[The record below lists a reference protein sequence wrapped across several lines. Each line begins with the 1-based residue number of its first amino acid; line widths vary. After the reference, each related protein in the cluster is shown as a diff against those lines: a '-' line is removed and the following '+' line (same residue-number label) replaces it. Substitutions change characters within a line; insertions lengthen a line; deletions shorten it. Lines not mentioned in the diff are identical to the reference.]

1 MSQIT
6 AIIHISQRSG
16 FAPARYGQFVR
27 ADGQPNGQK
36 LHMWLGREL
45 TIAEFNEQF
54 PKAVKSVPDE
64 VFAKIIERPDENDT
78 VLKSDHEK
86 AMSAVQAGVDE
97 FTKQCNDIIAT
108 KDTRILELEKA
119 LAAVPTSQPLVNT
132 EPVVEPLP
140 ETVPEVLEQ
149 VPATPVVEPVTV
161 AAEIIQPT
169 EEAPKTESV
178 VEASHEVV
186 VEPTVN
192 ESLTVEDTPAAAPSA
207 APAPAAAPAAAPK
220 PKAAAK
226 KAGPKPPKN
235 TDSK

>member
-1 MSQIT
+1 MPKVT
-6 AIIHISQRSG
+6 AIIHVTERSRFVPG
-16 FAPARYGQFVR
+16 RYGQFVR
-27 ADGQPNGQK
+27 PDGQP

-45 TIAEFNEQF
+45 TIAEFNEQW
-54 PKAVKSVPDE
+54 PKAVKSVPDS
-64 VFAKIIERPDENDT
+64 VHVQIIERPDESDMI
-78 VLKSDHEK
+78 LKSEHEK

-149 VPATPVVEPVTV
+149 VPETPVVESVTV

-169 EEAPKTESV
+169 EEVAKTESV
-178 VEASHEVV
+178 VEASPAVV
-186 VEPTVN
+186 AEPTVN

-207 APAPAAAPAAAPK
+207 AAAPAVAPVAASK
-220 PKAAAK
+220 PKASTK
-226 KAGPKPPKN
+226 KAANKTPK
-235 TDSK
+235 TTA